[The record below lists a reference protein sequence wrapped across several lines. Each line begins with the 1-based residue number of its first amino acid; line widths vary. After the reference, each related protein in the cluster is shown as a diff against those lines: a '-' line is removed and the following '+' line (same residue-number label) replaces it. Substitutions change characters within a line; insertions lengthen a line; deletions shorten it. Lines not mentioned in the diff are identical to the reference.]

1 MHFAI
6 FHLRVQ
12 VIGHT
17 THCRQLSNIW
27 IASRFEMCSHRSHT
41 CVHKHKHENNGVD
54 GRAQTSWGKTANAC
68 PPCKVRQ
75 SH

>member
-12 VIGHT
+12 DIGHA

-41 CVHKHKHENNGVD
+41 PVHKHKQGNNGVD
-54 GRAQTSWGKTANAC
+54 GGHRAVGVNHKYTLTL
-68 PPCKVRQ
+68 Q
-75 SH
+75 S